1 MKIVVLVLT
10 MLFLTGCREYPEAVG
25 YWRDGVE
32 IKRHNKKSGL
42 ECADAHIVCER
53 DSHNYC
59 QTIICDRRRSKDRQR
74 CKKMYALCMERTG

>member
-32 IKRHNKKSGL
+32 IKKHNNYLDCFENLISCDL
-42 ECADAHIVCER
+42 NT
-53 DSHNYC
+53 HNYC
-59 QTIICDRRRSKDRQR
+59 KTIRCDRNRSRDRKRCHKVFNQCMRRFGK
-74 CKKMYALCMERTG
+74 